1 MDKILVRGGRRLQGE
16 VPVVGAKN
24 AALPILFATL
34 LTDDPC
40 ELRNLPD
47 VVDVRTTL
55 RLLEDLGATV
65 ERRPGGARITAA
77 GVRRHD
83 APYELVKTMASFLVL
98 GPLLARCR
106 KARVSLPGGCAIGG
120 RPVNLHIHGLRELG
134 AVIDIAHGY
143 AEATARSLSRR
154 AHPSRSALGRRHR
167 APDDGGGARRGRD
180 DHRERRL

>member
-1 MDKILVRGGRRLQGE
+1 MDTILVRGGRRLQGE
-16 VPVVGAKN
+16 VPVAGAKN

-77 GVRRHD
+77 GVRRR
-83 APYELVKTMASFLVL
+83 AT
-98 GPLLARCR
+98 GPG
-106 KARVSLPGGCAIGG
+106 P
-120 RPVNLHIHGLRELG
+120 
-134 AVIDIAHGY
+134 
-143 AEATARSLSRR
+143 
-154 AHPSRSALGRRHR
+154 
-167 APDDGGGARRGRD
+167 ARRTPLYLP
-180 DHRERRL
+180 RRTRIMATGG